1 MHRRIAPYIFLAVLA
16 LIVIF
21 FGGFRAGQF
30 VEHENKAIDARL
42 ALTPHLS
49 PTAIMVQ
56 PTDVPLGFKTYL
68 HKECGVQF
76 TYPTTLKKTKE
87 SSTSAQFEEDE
98 FVKLAVSCDKK
109 DPFGQMVKEDSSS
122 TESSKIN
129 PLTGR
134 KIYFFNSKELQTLVD
149 TSVKFK

>member
-1 MHRRIAPYIFLAVLA
+1 M
-16 LIVIF
+16 
-21 FGGFRAGQF
+21 
-30 VEHENKAIDARL
+30 
-42 ALTPHLS
+42 
-49 PTAIMVQ
+49 MQ
-56 PTDVPLGFKTYL
+56 PTQVPLGFKTYL
-68 HKECGVQF
+68 HKECRVQF

-98 FVKLAVSCDKK
+98 FVKLAMSCDKK
-109 DPFGQMVKEDSSS
+109 DPFAQLLKEDITA

-134 KIYFFNSKELQTLVD
+134 KIYFFSAKELQTLVD